1 MSYAILFKKSAAQQ
15 IQQERAWLITN
26 RGRSAADT
34 FEDELA
40 HALDLLEECPA
51 MGAPSPWSE
60 DERRVFLRGSRH
72 HLYYRLYPEG
82 ERILIVRIRHEKQ
95 GPLKR

>member
-1 MSYAILFKKSAAQQ
+1 MSFAIIFTKRAGRE
-15 IQQERAWLITN
+15 IQRERAWLITN
-26 RGRSAADT
+26 RSRVAADA

-60 DERRVFLRGSRH
+60 EERRVFLLGCRYH
-72 HLYYRLYPEG
+72 IYYRLYSDEA
-82 ERILIVRIRHEKQ
+82 RILIVRIRHEKQ
-95 GPLKR
+95 GPFKR